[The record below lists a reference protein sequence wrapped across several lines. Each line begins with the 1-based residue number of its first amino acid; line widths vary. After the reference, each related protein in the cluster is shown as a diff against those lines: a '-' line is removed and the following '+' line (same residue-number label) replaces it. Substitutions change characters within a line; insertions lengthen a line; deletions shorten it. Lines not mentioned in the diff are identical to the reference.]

1 MLGNTKLLFSDD
13 DKEFEVDFSAGI
25 APTSQT
31 KKRSAIESSDSSKQ
45 AEPSK
50 PAIVFRKRKVRWN
63 IMIWFWTTLITI
75 LFPKSS

>member
-50 PAIVFRKRKVRWN
+50 PAIVFRKRKVR
-63 IMIWFWTTLITI
+63 
-75 LFPKSS
+75 

>member
-1 MLGNTKLLFSDD
+1 MSDQSSYIMGLTKPWLRYMLGNTKLLFSDD

-50 PAIVFRKRKVRWN
+50 PAIVFRKRKVR
-63 IMIWFWTTLITI
+63 
-75 LFPKSS
+75 